1 MPESVIAVK
10 EKKEWEM
17 YLMGS
22 LSSIHMEENW
32 IEKPIIISTL
42 NFLKLTRKNTF
53 SDSCKKLSKKVSYAT
68 KLVAEKVKE
77 TVQDLIQ

>member
-1 MPESVIAVK
+1 
-10 EKKEWEM
+10 M

-32 IEKPIIISTL
+32 IEKPIIIATL

-53 SDSCKKLSKKVSYAT
+53 SDSSKKLSKK
-68 KLVAEKVKE
+68 KCLM
-77 TVQDLIQ
+77 IQN

>member
-1 MPESVIAVK
+1 
-10 EKKEWEM
+10 M

-32 IEKPIIISTL
+32 IEKPIIIATL

-53 SDSCKKLSKKVSYAT
+53 SDSCKKLSKKSVLCYKTSCR
-68 KLVAEKVKE
+68 ESE
-77 TVQDLIQ
+77 RNISGFNPI